1 MNLHSMV
8 HGVENLVP
16 ERWWN
21 SCGMNQKRTG
31 KAVTQL
37 YGRITTE

>member
-1 MNLHSMV
+1 ML
-8 HGVENLVP
+8 

-21 SCGMNQKRTG
+21 SCGMNLKRTG

-37 YGRITTE
+37 YGQITTELKIT